1 MMRVRIFSRL
11 RGPVSGLITL
21 ILAVGC
27 VSQDVNDSTPVLLRE
42 KQSRTYNDIEEI
54 VVYKAIVNALL
65 DEGFTLRLSDSS
77 AGVLTASI
85 SKTEFNSAKLV
96 GGMALTFLTGGL
108 WALTI
113 PFLYAGD
120 LDLEQRIEVTA
131 NVTPLSGAVKARM
144 NFVANTYKKE
154 KLKKSV
160 PIEDHDFYN
169 AIFAKVDKSIFLEEN
184 L

>member
-1 MMRVRIFSRL
+1 M
-11 RGPVSGLITL
+11 
-21 ILAVGC
+21 
-27 VSQDVNDSTPVLLRE
+27 
-42 KQSRTYNDIEEI
+42 
-54 VVYKAIVNALL
+54 
-65 DEGFTLRLSDSS
+65 
-77 AGVLTASI
+77 
-85 SKTEFNSAKLV
+85 EFDSAKLV